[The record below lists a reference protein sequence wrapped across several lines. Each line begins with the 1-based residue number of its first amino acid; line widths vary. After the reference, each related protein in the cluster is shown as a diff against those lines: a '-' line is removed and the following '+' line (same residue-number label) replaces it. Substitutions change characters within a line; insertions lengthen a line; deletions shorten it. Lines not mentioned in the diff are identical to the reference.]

1 MTADLTVSVVAWLAP
16 VPWRT
21 VNVPSRELTPEDVEL
36 IEFARAIVD
45 ANTDGE
51 DGVHTMGAAARG
63 VDGTMYGGST
73 STTSPRTVRRA
84 RGPGSRTRVRARE
97 LSAIVAVGN
106 CG

>member
-1 MTADLTVSVVAWLAP
+1 MMAVPVNVWQIWPLVSSHGQRRP

-51 DGVHTMGAAARG
+51 DGVHTMGAAVRG
-63 VDGTMYGGST
+63 VDATDS
-73 STTSPRTVRRA
+73 
-84 RGPGSRTRVRARE
+84 
-97 LSAIVAVGN
+97 
-106 CG
+106 